1 MIYFHVSSLIL
12 FDFSSGYIASSSIK
26 ILMSEFYCENVLVVT
41 LFVTTFA
48 SLYIINTQPL
58 IFTKDIY
65 YDQKTFT

>member
-1 MIYFHVSSLIL
+1 
-12 FDFSSGYIASSSIK
+12 
-26 ILMSEFYCENVLVVT
+26 MSEFYCENVLVVT